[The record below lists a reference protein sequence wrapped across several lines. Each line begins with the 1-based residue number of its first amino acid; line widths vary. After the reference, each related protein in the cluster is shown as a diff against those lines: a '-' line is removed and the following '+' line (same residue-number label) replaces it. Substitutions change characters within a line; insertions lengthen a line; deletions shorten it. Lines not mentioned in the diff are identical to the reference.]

1 MEKSSIVGGWYK
13 ESKVKEFCVFDNT
26 VMACFKTFFFK
37 TYFAENKVKV
47 HVFKVPVFV
56 ASLTEPLSFCVLDYY
71 RKIKESSHSL

>member
-13 ESKVKEFCVFDNT
+13 ESKVKEFCVFDSDGLFQNI
-26 VMACFKTFFFK
+26 FFK

-47 HVFKVPVFV
+47 HVFKVPVLV